1 MNETTLTALKALERR
16 GFTVHTFASAAE
28 MEDFLV
34 SAVPEDKSVGF
45 GGSMTL
51 CRDLGVYARLKAKNE
66 NVWYH
71 GVPSELP
78 REEIFRRAH
87 NADIYMLS
95 ANAVSADGAIL
106 NIDGNGNRVAAM
118 IFGPSVVYIAV
129 SESKFC
135 PDRESALQR
144 AKAVACV
151 ENARRLGK
159 KTPCAIA
166 GKCADC
172 RSADR
177 ICSHTVWTDWVP
189 KGREYH
195 ICVCPDTLGF

>member
-1 MNETTLTALKALERR
+1 MNEVTLTALKALERR
-16 GFTVHTFASAAE
+16 GFIIHTFDDAAS

-34 SAVPEDKSVGF
+34 SAVPADKSVGF

-51 CRDLGVYARLKAKNE
+51 CRDLKVYERLKAQNE

-71 GVPSELP
+71 GVPSDLS
-78 REEIFRRAH
+78 REEIFSRAH

-95 ANAVSADGAIL
+95 ANAVSADGALL
-106 NIDGNGNRVAAM
+106 NIDGNGNRVAAL
-118 IFGPSVVYIAV
+118 IFGPKTVYIAV

-135 PDRESALQR
+135 PDRESAFQR
-144 AKAVACV
+144 AKTIATSK
-151 ENARRLGK
+151 NAQRLNK
-159 KTPCAIA
+159 KTPCAVT

-177 ICSHTVWTDWVP
+177 ICTHTVWTDWVP
-189 KGREYH
+189 NGREFH
-195 ICVCPDTLGF
+195 ICVCPGELGF

>member
-1 MNETTLTALKALERR
+1 MKQETLAALEALERR
-16 GFTVHTFASAAE
+16 GFHIHTFDSAAA

-34 SAVPEDKSVGF
+34 AAVPEDKSVGF

-51 CRDLGVYARLKAKNE
+51 CRDLRVYQRLKAGRD

-71 GVPSELP
+71 GAPSDLP

-87 NADIYMLS
+87 SADIYMLS

-106 NIDGNGNRVAAM
+106 NIDGTGNRVAAM
-118 IFGPSVVYIAV
+118 IFGPKTVYIAV

-144 AKAVACV
+144 AKSVACV

-159 KTPCAIA
+159 KTPCAVT

-177 ICSHTVWTDWVP
+177 ICTHTVWTDWAP
-189 KGREYH
+189 ACREFH
-195 ICVCPDTLGF
+195 ICVCPGELGF